1 MKSTASGKLVFFC
14 FVSVFCLF
22 TIEISAQSQWA
33 SSVIGYSSVSA
44 AGAKKQYKPEQVLGK
59 PNKLPATGSATTAWS
74 PLTDDGG
81 TEYIHVAFTKAQKAQ
96 QIAVAENFNPG
107 SITKIEAYDS
117 TGTAYLMYENSA
129 PEAILT
135 TQGRMFYHFFPMTN
149 YAVKSVKITL
159 NTLAVPGSNQLDAIG
174 ISASTDSLKALI
186 NLVKSTEIVE
196 PKVNLGETINS
207 ATDDLLPVI
216 SPNGKTLYFTRQSH
230 PDNTAPISNQDIWFS
245 SINEKGEFSVAQN
258 IGAPLNNS
266 ENSATTS
273 ITPDGQRML
282 VLNVYNPDGTMEK
295 GVSISHFNGTT
306 WGFPQKV
313 IIDSFYNDNIYGE
326 YILSN
331 SGRFLIMTLE
341 RNNAEGSKDMYV
353 SFIKED
359 GTWTA
364 PKHMGNTINSAESET
379 SPFLCA
385 DERTLYFS
393 SKGRSGFGS
402 NDMFV
407 THRLDDT
414 WLNWSEPENLGDA
427 INTSGWDAYFSL
439 PANGEYAYYV
449 SYSNSLGGADIFR
462 QKLPNWAKPTPVALV
477 NGQVLHA
484 KTKQPMRAKI
494 TYKNLTNGLILGE
507 GYSDSLTGK
516 FEIALPSGFK
526 YAIIAAKSEFY
537 SVNETVDLTQLKAY
551 KELIKNIFMVPIEVG
566 ETARLNNLFFDFNK
580 ALLKPESFV
589 ELDQLVQLMKQKPAL
604 EIQISGHTDD
614 VGEVQYN
621 IDLSLKRAKAVR
633 DYLVS
638 KGIAV
643 NRITYKGFGESK
655 PLAQGTSEES
665 RQLNRR
671 VEFLILKK

>member
-1 MKSTASGKLVFFC
+1 MKPTVYSKLIFFSLVPVFC
-14 FVSVFCLF
+14 FIHLTV
-22 TIEISAQSQWA
+22 SAQSQWA
-33 SSVIGYSSVSA
+33 SSVTGYSSVST
-44 AGAKKQYKPEQVLGK
+44 GGTKNQYKPEQALGK

-81 TEYIHVAFTKAQKAQ
+81 TEYIHVAFKKAQKAQ

-107 SITKIEAYDS
+107 SITKIEAFDS
-117 TGTAYLMYENSA
+117 LGTATVVYENNA
-129 PEAILT
+129 PQAIPGL
-135 TQGRMFYHFFPMTN
+135 QGRMFNHFFPLTN

-159 NTLAVPGSNQLDAIG
+159 NTLAVPGSNQIDAIG

-186 NLVKSTEIVE
+186 NLVKSSETVE
-196 PKVNLGETINS
+196 AKVNLGEMVNS

-230 PDNTAPISNQDIWFS
+230 PQNIAPVSNQDIWYS
-245 SINEKGEFSVAQN
+245 AINEKGEFSAAQN

-266 ENSATTS
+266 ENSAATS

-295 GVSISHFNGTT
+295 GVSISHYNGTS

-341 RNNAEGSKDMYV
+341 RNDSEGSKDLYI
-353 SFIKED
+353 SFVKQD

-364 PKHMGNTINSAESET
+364 PKRMGNLLNSAESET

-414 WLNWSEPENLGDA
+414 WLNWSEPENLGSE
-427 INTSGWDAYFSL
+427 INTPGWDAYFSL

-462 QKLPNWAKPTPVALV
+462 QKLPTWAKPTPVALV
-477 NGQVLHA
+477 SGQVLHA
-484 KTKQPMRAKI
+484 KTKVPMRAKI
-494 TYKNLTNGLILGE
+494 TYKNLTNGLVLGE

-526 YAIIAAKSEFY
+526 YAIVADKNEFY

-551 KELIKNIFMVPIEVG
+551 KELTKNIYMVPIEVG

-580 ALLKPESFV
+580 AVLKPESFV
-589 ELDQLVQLMKQKPAL
+589 ELDQLVQLMNQRPML

-614 VGEVQYN
+614 VGELQYN

-633 DYLVS
+633 DYLIS
-638 KGIAV
+638 KGIKAE
-643 NRITYKGFGESK
+643 RITHKGFGESK